1 MYEYPAVD
9 DAHAASAIGT
19 QTLSVNSATLQPSTT
34 ETGRTARSRSSRFDS
49 GSHGERD
56 RDNNRERERGKDYE
70 PHEHQAT
77 TDSVKNADDSFRQS
91 TSTTTGT
98 GTAAIG
104 TAVSTGAASNTQSN
118 SSHHNT
124 VAAPRGTP
132 PSFFPPISQSPAST
146 SAIDPLSQH
155 IFMRTNT
162 DHSIPQRLRN
172 PTRPE
177 SPLHIPMADG
187 LARPSSDLTA
197 AKVAPTINDVVKD
210 KRKGSSFLSRLS
222 MRGSKRK
229 DDDDD
234 DDDDEH
240 GNEARMD
247 GTNARVFSQAVV
259 GPLAGGGYIPH
270 HKEPPRY
277 IRTKSH
283 NKKEREF
290 GRVFLAQE
298 LVGTRPPKTEDT
310 GVAAELGQA
319 PAVTVSVAGSNGRK
333 AARSGGAI
341 WATEFSRDGKYF
353 AAAGRDHVV
362 RIWAVISTAQERRAH
377 EEEEAA
383 NGGTG
388 ERLSAPVF
396 RDQPIREFQGHAGE
410 VLDLSWSKNNFLLSS
425 SMDKTVRLWHFSRAE
440 CLCTFKHK
448 DFVTRLAFHPTDDR
462 FFLAGSLDTMLRL
475 WSIPDKAIAFSAQ
488 LPDLVTAV
496 AFSPDGKV
504 AIAGLLNGLCL
515 FYETEGL
522 KLQSQIHVRSSRG
535 KNAKGSKIT
544 GIQTMYIPPP
554 GPIKPPPSNGPTSGS
569 ASAPSSEAANHG
581 EAKVL
586 ITSNDSRI
594 RIYNLRDKYLDVK
607 LKGHDNAYS
616 QITASFSDDGKYVI
630 CGSED
635 RKAFIWS
642 LTGNEAS
649 FQDKDKSPVEYF
661 EAHGDIVTT
670 AVFAPTKT
678 RMLLGQSG
686 DPLYDL
692 CNPPPVTLRSL
703 EEAASAAAS
712 QTELSAEDH
721 NTPVLS
727 EVMSKKPEQSPAY
740 IARSTHY
747 DGNIIITTDDSG
759 IIKVFRQDCAFN
771 KRKHESWETGSTFSR
786 KMGSHHGFLSSGL
799 GRSVSIM
806 TRTSAS
812 SAAQS
817 RTHSRRGS
825 LSQVLGPIAVGSPQA
840 SGGSSDRILS
850 WRQGI
855 ENGGD
860 RRTSSILNSSVIS
873 ASAISGG
880 GAATPTHSERSLSP
894 NKTSRTPMSPSAANL
909 ASEARKQP
917 YAGSSPAASR
927 LTNVVTSPSTSAF
940 SNVQTPE
947 RPSMRLMKDSRQEPR
962 EKEQD
967 KKDRDGDNQVEQQTH
982 SPPAPGFTYHPA
994 EDSGRDGDVATA
1006 PPVADDDADENDERA
1021 DELRL
1026 DPASA
1031 SYSFW
1036 NLNRWRGIT
1045 GFRSGNNSST
1055 SGPHHNGHAR
1065 SRSTGSAL
1073 GYKSRQQQMDGANDD
1088 TDTDKEGASS
1098 PSRRKSL
1105 GVPPSGELGNGS
1117 GSSNE
1122 RKRGHDRRV
1131 SLPASSYLGRQA
1143 EANGED
1149 VDGQGRGGLSP
1160 PVPIIRAP
1168 PPDSENNATGR
1179 SGWNPIQL
1187 RRDGSPYRHLWS
1199 RGNSTVSGLSEEMS
1213 AEIEEE
1219 DEDEDGDNANYKD
1232 GDGDGEEMKCKMCG
1246 GLAFKGR
1253 KVAGRQRLSCG
1264 RCGALVDQ

>member
-1 MYEYPAVD
+1 MDE
-9 DAHAASAIGT
+9 AHAASAIGA
-19 QTLSVNSATLQPSTT
+19 QTLSVNSATPQSSTIGT
-34 ETGRTARSRSSRFDS
+34 ARTARSRSSRIDS
-49 GSHGERD
+49 GSHGERE
-56 RDNNRERERGKDYE
+56 RDNDRERERGK
-70 PHEHQAT
+70 PHEHQSSA
-77 TDSVKNADDSFRQS
+77 DGVKNADDSFRQPN
-91 TSTTTGT
+91 TTNAGT

-104 TAVSTGAASNTQSN
+104 TAVGAGAASNTQSN
-118 SSHHNT
+118 SSHQNT

-132 PSFFPPISQSPAST
+132 PSLFPPISPPPSST

-177 SPLHIPMADG
+177 SPIHMPMADG
-187 LARPSSDLTA
+187 LPRPSSDLTA
-197 AKVAPTINDVVKD
+197 NKVAPPTNDAVKD
-210 KRKGSSFLSRLS
+210 KSKKGSSFLSRLS
-222 MRGSKRK
+222 MRGSKKK
-229 DDDDD
+229 DG

-247 GTNARVFSQAVV
+247 GTNARVFSQAFV

-298 LVGTRPPKTEDT
+298 LVGTRPPKVEET
-310 GVAAELGQA
+310 GGAAEPGQT
-319 PAVTVSVAGSNGRK
+319 PAIAVNVAGSNGRK
-333 AARSGGAI
+333 APRSGGAI

-396 RDQPIREFQGHAGE
+396 RDQPIREFQGHTGE

-522 KLQSQIHVRSSRG
+522 KPQSQIHVRSSRG

-554 GPIKPPPSNGPTSGS
+554 SPTKPLPSNGLTSSS
-569 ASAPSSEAANHG
+569 ASAPSTETASHG

-616 QITASFSDDGKYVI
+616 QITASFSDDGRYVI

-712 QTELSAEDH
+712 QTELSTEDH

-727 EVMSKKPEQSPAY
+727 EAPSKKPEQSPAY

-840 SGGSSDRILS
+840 GGGSSDRILS

-860 RRTSSILNSSVIS
+860 RRTSSILNGSVIS
-873 ASAISGG
+873 ASAISGGG

-894 NKTSRTPMSPSAANL
+894 NKTSRTPMSPSVANL

-917 YAGSSPAASR
+917 YAGSSPAAPR
-927 LTNVVTSPSTSAF
+927 LANVVTSPTTSVF

-947 RPSMRLMKDSRQEPR
+947 RPSMRLMKDSGKEAR
-962 EKEQD
+962 ERERD
-967 KKDRDGDNQVEQQTH
+967 KNDRDRDNQAEEQTH

-994 EDSGRDGDVATA
+994 EDSGRNGDVAAATTA
-1006 PPVADDDADENDERA
+1006 AEDDDADEKDERA
-1021 DELRL
+1021 DEVRL

-1031 SYSFW
+1031 NYSFW

-1055 SGPHHNGHAR
+1055 SGPQQNGHVR
-1065 SRSTGSAL
+1065 SSSTGSAL
-1073 GYKSRQQQMDGANDD
+1073 GFKSRQQQTDGTNDD

-1098 PSRRKSL
+1098 SRRKSL
-1105 GVPPSGELGNGS
+1105 GVTPSGELTNGS
-1117 GSSNE
+1117 GSSDE
-1122 RKRGHDRRV
+1122 RNRGHGRRI
-1131 SLPASSYLGRQA
+1131 SLPVSSYLGRQA
-1143 EANGED
+1143 EANVED
-1149 VDGQGRGGLSP
+1149 VDGQGQGGLSP

-1168 PPDSENNATGR
+1168 PSDGESNATGR

-1219 DEDEDGDNANYKD
+1219 DEDEDAKKD
-1232 GDGDGEEMKCKMCG
+1232 GNGDGDGEEMKCKMCG